1 MKIYKIAQMEEYQ
14 MVTQRP
20 GAPVDPNAQM
30 QNLQKSQEALQYF
43 GNLLT
48 LIEQTLATITQLEE
62 NLGVDPG
69 TITNAVGD
77 IAKKAAMSTSAFQL
91 LMHMNFI
98 GSIDDLFNP
107 NQISNIEV
115 IINNN
120 MQSIGKSTNS

>member
-20 GAPVDPNAQM
+20 GSPVDPNAQM

-43 GNLLT
+43 DNLVT
-48 LIEQTLATITQLEE
+48 LMGQTLATITQLEE
-62 NLGVDPG
+62 NLGVATG
-69 TITNAVGD
+69 TITNTVGN
-77 IAKKAAMSTSAFQL
+77 IIKEAAMSTSAFQL
-91 LMHMNFI
+91 LTHMNFV

-107 NQISNIEV
+107 NQISNIEI

-120 MQSIGKSTNS
+120 MQSIGQSTNS